1 MGDKVKVIR
10 VVFFMMILSCIF
22 LSHITGVKILFAY
35 ENNAAC
41 INLNGHWEG
50 MLNLVNYTQEP
61 VSATITQED
70 CTIRIITTSTLLY
83 GKYFVGNIDETY
95 ISVQDVDT
103 GEIWTTH
110 SEVATEYNLQ
120 LQDFVNGYSDL
131 DELTLQKKIILCDFD
146 NDGNLEL
153 SDIIIGLQIV
163 SGIVNLPGTFV
174 MSDISN
180 DQRVGIEEVIYLL
193 NQCSSQ

>member
-1 MGDKVKVIR
+1 MGDKVKVR
-10 VVFFMMILSCIF
+10 QVVFFMMISCVF
-22 LSHITGVKILFAY
+22 LNHITGVKILFAD

-95 ISVQDVDT
+95 ISVQDADT

-110 SEVATEYNLQ
+110 SETATEYNLQ
-120 LQDFVNGYSDL
+120 LQDFVNNYSDL
-131 DELTLQKKIILCDFD
+131 DELTLQKKLILCDFD
-146 NDGNLEL
+146 NDGNLGL

-163 SGIVNLPGTFV
+163 SGVVNLPGTFM
-174 MSDISN
+174 MSDINN

-193 NQCSSQ
+193 NHCSSW